1 MDSNIKKQ
9 PLVSVTICTYNRANF
24 IMQAIHSIEEQTY
37 KNIEI
42 IIVDDASTDNTEEL
56 IKNYSS
62 PLPIRYFKNKKNL
75 NIAGTRNETIRHSSG
90 EYIAI
95 LDSDDFWLDKEKI
108 SKQVTFLE
116 SNPDFVLVGT
126 HAQAIDAN
134 GTITGEFKNPLS
146 AEEIKKVL
154 LIKDPFVHSSVVY
167 RKRLLPENPFNKTK
181 SPFEDYELMLRLG
194 RKYKM
199 QNLDILGIAYRI
211 HSDGESKKL
220 TFKKKMTYL
229 FILIKNIPYYP
240 GFFVGIRKRLF
251 HF

>member
-1 MDSNIKKQ
+1 MDSDIKKQ

-62 PLPIRYFKNKKNL
+62 PLPIKYFKNKKNI
-75 NIAGTRNETIRHSSG
+75 NIAGTRNETIKYSSG

-95 LDSDDFWLDKEKI
+95 LDSDDFWIDKEKI
-108 SKQVTFLE
+108 SRQVTFLE
-116 SNPDFVLVGT
+116 SNSDFALTGT
-126 HAQAIDAN
+126 HAQAIDYKGA
-134 GTITGEFKNPLS
+134 IIGEFKNPLS
-146 AEEIKKVL
+146 ATEIKKIL
-154 LIKDPFVHSSVVY
+154 LLKDPFVHSSVVY

-181 SPFEDYELMLRLG
+181 SPFEDYELILRLG

-199 QNLDILGIAYRI
+199 QNLDILGVAYRI
-211 HSDGESKKL
+211 HSDGESKK
-220 TFKKKMTYL
+220 
-229 FILIKNIPYYP
+229 
-240 GFFVGIRKRLF
+240 
-251 HF
+251 